1 MNSGSGS
8 YAKCAGALSLNSTHT
23 HESVGG
29 GAAHNNIPPYLSV
42 NVWKRT
48 K

>member
-1 MNSGSGS
+1 MNEGPTT
-8 YAKCAGALSLNSTHT
+8 YAKTPGTLSLNSTHI
-23 HESVGG
+23 HADVGG

-42 NVWKRT
+42 NIWKRT